1 MNSPKLKVFSRE
13 SDVNIVGGKLK
24 YIAHFSDFEYLATGT
39 MRGFVGLFLFQ
50 KLIIILIEFMER
62 KNTILPTLA
71 ASKPKSRI
79 TRDKLKIEELL
90 LNNTTNRMTHQDY
103 RCE

>member
-1 MNSPKLKVFSRE
+1 MNSPKLKVFSQE

-50 KLIIILIEFMER
+50 KLIIILIEFYG
-62 KNTILPTLA
+62 A
-71 ASKPKSRI
+71 
-79 TRDKLKIEELL
+79 EEYYPAHSGSIQ
-90 LNNTTNRMTHQDY
+90 T
-103 RCE
+103 

>member
-39 MRGFVGLFLFQ
+39 MRGGCRV
-50 KLIIILIEFMER
+50 ILISEINYYSHR
-62 KNTILPTLA
+62 ILW
-71 ASKPKSRI
+71 SGRI
-79 TRDKLKIEELL
+79 LSCPLWQHPN
-90 LNNTTNRMTHQDY
+90 LNP
-103 RCE
+103 E